1 MASSLTLTAV
11 KPSFTARLLGFWKS
25 LQKNRIALIGL
36 GMLVVI
42 ILVAIFAPVIAPYDN
57 TTSAG
62 FQVGDTYNPPSAQ
75 HWLGTDDAGKDVF
88 TNFIFGARV
97 SLIVG
102 FFAAFISVF
111 IGGVIGIVAGFYGGR
126 VENILMRFTDIM
138 LVIPDLPLMVVI
150 VALTKPSVLNI
161 IFVIGLLDW
170 TTTSRIVR
178 SQTLAV
184 KSRKFVLR
192 ARAIGAGNGHIIR
205 HHILPLVMPILVV
218 NAVLVVSLAILNEST
233 LSFLGLGDPTA
244 LSWGQMLNYAFG
256 RGAMSVGAWW
266 ALFAPGFGIV
276 WVVLGLTL
284 LGHGLEQVLN
294 PRLETHHLMKA
305 RPVIKHE
312 GRGQTLHNGT
322 LPHAQDDARQGVPDE
337 APILLEVD
345 KVSISYINE
354 GKPPARAVENVSFTL
369 REGELMGLVGESGCG
384 KTTLMLGLLRL
395 LPAAGQI
402 VDGEVWFCNK
412 ELTALTEQEM
422 EEVRW
427 KGISIVF
434 QGAMNA
440 LNPVRT
446 VGDQIAE
453 AIVKHNPEIKGQA
466 LNARVDELLDLVGI
480 TAKHRDHYPHQ
491 YSGGMRQRAM
501 IAMALACNPQVVIAD
516 EPTTAL
522 DVMIQAQV
530 LELLDSLRKRLGLS
544 IIFVTHDLGVVAEM
558 CDSVLVM
565 YGGVTAE
572 YANVDTVYNL
582 ARHPYTQELLKAFPD
597 LTHPEKRLVSIPG
610 YPPRLD
616 DLPAGCRFAPRC
628 PLAFERCHV
637 EAPAILEVEEKH
649 YVSCH
654 LVTPSS
660 PALPPRGAIPSP
672 LGRGLG

>member
-1 MASSLTLTAV
+1 MA
-11 KPSFTARLLGFWKS
+11 FTSTKTSEAQRQLMARFQDFWRVFR
-25 LQKNRIALIGL
+25 KNRMAVVGMW
-36 GMLVVI
+36 MLVI
-42 ILVAIFAPVIAPYDN
+42 IVFVAVFAPVIAPH
-57 TTSAG
+57 AG
-62 FQVGDTYNPPSAQ
+62 AGETVQISDIYTPPSAA
-75 HWLGTDDAGKDVF
+75 HWLGTDDAGQDVF
-88 TNFIFGARV
+88 SNFIFGARV

-102 FFAAFISVF
+102 FFAAFISVI
-111 IGGVIGIVAGFYGGR
+111 IGGVLGIVAGFYGGR
-126 VENILMRFTDIM
+126 TEIVLMRFTDVM

-150 VALTKPSVLNI
+150 VALTKPSLLNI
-161 IFVIGLLDW
+161 IFVIGLLGW
-170 TTTSRIVR
+170 TTTARIVR

-192 ARAIGAGNGHIIR
+192 ARAIGAGNAHIIR

-256 RGAMSVGAWW
+256 RGAMSTGAWW
-266 ALFAPGFGIV
+266 ALITPGFGIV

-284 LGHGLEQVLN
+284 FGHGLEQVLN
-294 PRLETHHLMKA
+294 PRLETHHLM
-305 RPVIKHE
+305 RPRPIVRHE
-312 GRGQTLHNGT
+312 ATGKPLR
-322 LPHAQDDARQGVPDE
+322 HATGERVPSE
-337 APILLEVD
+337 APILIEVD
-345 KVSISYINE
+345 NLSISYLTE
-354 GKPPARAVENVSFTL
+354 DGKPAARAVENVSFTL
-369 REGELMGLVGESGCG
+369 RQGELMGLVGESGCG

-395 LPAAGQI
+395 LPGAGQI
-402 VDGEVWFCNK
+402 VDGEVWFGDT
-412 ELTALTEQEM
+412 ELTALTENQM
-422 EEVRW
+422 EAVRW

-440 LNPVRT
+440 LNPVRS

-453 AIVKHNPEIKGQA
+453 AIVKHEPHMTDAA
-466 LNARVDELLDLVGI
+466 LEARVSELLELVGI
-480 TAKHRDHYPHQ
+480 SPEHKKHFPHQ

-572 YANVDTVYNL
+572 YSDVDTIYNL
-582 ARHPYTQELLKAFPD
+582 AQHPYTQELLKAFPD
-597 LTHPEKRLVSIPG
+597 LTQPEKRLASIPG

-628 PLAFERCHV
+628 PAVFERCLV
-637 EAPAILEVEEKH
+637 EQPAIHQLSERH
-649 YVSCH
+649 FASCH
-654 LVTPSS
+654 LVEEKS
-660 PALPPRGAIPSP
+660 LPTKDTK
-672 LGRGLG
+672 

>member
-1 MASSLTLTAV
+1 MTDSAPPSSS
-11 KPSFTARLLGFWKS
+11 PSSRLADFWRVFHRNKM
-25 LQKNRIALIGL
+25 GL
-36 GMLVVI
+36 VGLVMLVVI
-42 ILVAIFAPVIAPYDN
+42 VFVAVFAGVIAPYDVQSSIDVS
-57 TTSAG
+57 TS
-62 FQVGDTYNPPSAQ
+62 DIYNPPSAQ
-75 HWLGTDDAGKDVF
+75 HWIGTDDAGKDIF
-88 TNFIFGARV
+88 SNFIFGARV

-111 IGGVIGIVAGFYGGR
+111 IGGVLGIVAGFYGGR
-126 VENILMRFTDIM
+126 VENLLMRFTDIM

-150 VALTKPSVLNI
+150 IALTQKPSLLNI
-161 IFVIGLLDW
+161 IFVIGLLGW
-170 TTTSRIVR
+170 TTTARIVR

-192 ARAIGAGNGHIIR
+192 AKAIGAGNGHIIR

-233 LSFLGLGDPTA
+233 LAFLGLGDPTA

-256 RGAMSVGAWW
+256 RGAMSTGAWW
-266 ALFAPGFGIV
+266 ALVTPGFGIV

-284 LGHGLEQVLN
+284 FGHGLEQVLN
-294 PRLETHHLMKA
+294 PRLETHHLMRA
-305 RPVIKHE
+305 RPIVKNVATGKPLRHATG
-312 GRGQTLHNGT
+312 GRI
-322 LPHAQDDARQGVPDE
+322 PSE
-337 APILLEVD
+337 APILVEVD
-345 KVSISYINE
+345 NLSISYISD
-354 GKPPARAVENVSFTL
+354 GKPAARAVENVSFTL

-402 VDGEVWFCNK
+402 VDGEVWFGDT
-412 ELTALTEQEM
+412 ELTALTEEEM
-422 EEVRW
+422 EAVRW
-427 KGISIVF
+427 KRISIVF

-453 AIVKHNPEIKGQA
+453 AIVKHNPLTKGA
-466 LNARVDELLDLVGI
+466 MLNARVSELLDLVGI
-480 TAKHRDHYPHQ
+480 SPEHKKHFPHQ

-501 IAMALACNPQVVIAD
+501 IAMALACNPKVVIAD

-572 YANVDTVYNL
+572 YSDVDTIYNL
-582 ARHPYTQELLKAFPD
+582 AQHPYTQELLKAFPD
-597 LTHPEKRLVSIPG
+597 LSQPDKRLVSIPG

-628 PLAFERCHV
+628 PRVSERCHA
-637 EAPAILEVEEKH
+637 EQPKIHQLSERHFA
-649 YVSCH
+649 SCH
-654 LVTPSS
+654 LVEEKSLNTKD
-660 PALPPRGAIPSP
+660 AKYTK
-672 LGRGLG
+672 

>member
-1 MASSLTLTAV
+1 MEAASTKTTEAQRQLA
-11 KPSFTARLLGFWKS
+11 ARFLDFWRVFRRNKM
-25 LQKNRIALIGL
+25 GL
-36 GMLVVI
+36 VGLAMLVVI
-42 ILVAIFAPVIAPYDN
+42 VIVAVFAEIIAPYDA
-57 TTSAG
+57 TAPVDVTISDIY
-62 FQVGDTYNPPSAQ
+62 QSPSAA
-75 HWLGTDDAGKDVF
+75 HWLGTDDAGQDVF
-88 TNFIFGARV
+88 SNFIFGARV

-111 IGGVIGIVAGFYGGR
+111 IGGVMGIVAGFYGGR
-126 VENILMRFTDIM
+126 IENFLMRFTDVM

-150 VALTKPSVLNI
+150 VALTKPSLLNI
-161 IFVIGLLDW
+161 IFVIGLLGW
-170 TTTSRIVR
+170 TTTARIVR

-192 ARAIGAGNGHIIR
+192 ARAIGAGNGHIVR

-256 RGAMSVGAWW
+256 RGAMSTGAWW
-266 ALFAPGFGIV
+266 ALVAPGFGIV

-284 LGHGLEQVLN
+284 FGHGLEQVLN
-294 PRLETHHLMKA
+294 PRLEAHHLMRP
-305 RPVIKHE
+305 RPVVRHE
-312 GRGQTLHNGT
+312 AEGKPLLRDARYRV
-322 LPHAQDDARQGVPDE
+322 PDDAPVL
-337 APILLEVD
+337 IEVD
-345 KVSISYINE
+345 NLSISYISD
-354 GKPPARAVENVSFTL
+354 GKPPARAVENVSFIL

-402 VDGEVWFCNK
+402 VDGEVWFGDK
-412 ELTALTEQEM
+412 ELTALTEAEM
-422 EEVRW
+422 EDVRW
-427 KGISIVF
+427 KGISIIF

-453 AIVKHNPEIKGQA
+453 AIVKHNPLMKGEA
-466 LNARVDELLDLVGI
+466 LAARVSELLDLVGI
-480 TAKHRDHYPHQ
+480 TAQHKNHFPHQ

-572 YANVDTVYNL
+572 YSDVDTVYNS
-582 ARHPYTQELLKAFPD
+582 AQHPYTQELLKAFPD
-597 LTHPEKRLVSIPG
+597 LTHPEKRLASIPG

-628 PLAFERCHV
+628 PAAFERCRT
-637 EAPAILEVEEKH
+637 EAPAIHQLGKRH
-649 YVSCH
+649 YASCH
-654 LVTPSS
+654 LVE
-660 PALPPRGAIPSP
+660 AAK
-672 LGRGLG
+672 